1 MQLEA
6 RINGATEQKGEP
18 LGCESRG
25 ERQLPFAVPLW
36 MAPLPRSEGTFEL
49 RTSKDL
55 DRICK
60 RINQTHARGNAKNG
74 FPRCC
79 PAELNALRFSYD
91 PAVRSCRRRRA
102 ERERD
107 MSRKS
112 DPAMPLCPRIMGQFH
127 ESTPFVYKHASCYV
141 CVLTPHNSFRGFE
154 ECVGDVLRL

>member
-79 PAELNALRFSYD
+79 PAELDALRFRYA
-91 PAVRSCRRRRA
+91 PVVRSCRRRRA
-102 ERERD
+102 ERERYVEEIRSCD
-107 MSRKS
+107 ASMPANYGAISRE
-112 DPAMPLCPRIMGQFH
+112 H
-127 ESTPFVYKHASCYV
+127 TV
-141 CVLTPHNSFRGFE
+141 CVQTRFM
-154 ECVGDVLRL
+154 LRVRLDSPYLLPGLRKICR